1 MCISTPPP
9 PPSYTFVSYDCGG
22 TIRFVGPHA
31 STQTPR
37 IGVEL
42 DLRVGRNDGT
52 INDHSYFTCEP
63 KFGILVVPEKVTLV
77 GIEAAAESAAAEN
90 ANASDAPDA
99 DSYHSDDEITNN
111 DEQFGGFEDE
121 AAPNAILAPA
131 LIPAPAGVSV
141 TLDTAKPLGMRL
153 HPAPNGTG
161 ILIQEVKPGA
171 QAAAT
176 GIDTQHALLYYY

>member
-1 MCISTPPP
+1 M
-9 PPSYTFVSYDCGG
+9 
-22 TIRFVGPHA
+22 
-31 STQTPR
+31 
-37 IGVEL
+37 
-42 DLRVGRNDGT
+42 
-52 INDHSYFTCEP
+52 
-63 KFGILVVPEKVTLV
+63 

-90 ANASDAPDA
+90 ANARDAPDA
-99 DSYHSDDEITNN
+99 DSYHSDDEITNTN
-111 DEQFGGFEDE
+111 EQFGGFEDE
-121 AAPNAILAPA
+121 FEAAPNTIPAPA

-176 GIDTQHALLYYY
+176 GIDTQHALLLLRRLNLYPHNV